1 MEGGSELESTP
12 APDALANATAHKM
25 KSPAEL
31 LTELRIEVW
40 IELRIELKRVRM
52 QCPLKIQLITI
63 DRLQLLRACDGRAAL
78 CVTISAQA
86 LTATVQISPLHGDF
100 SHF

>member
-31 LTELRIEVW
+31 LTELRIELRIELW

-52 QCPLKIQLITI
+52 QCPSKSQLITI
-63 DRLQLLRACDGRAAL
+63 
-78 CVTISAQA
+78 T
-86 LTATVQISPLHGDF
+86 LH
-100 SHF
+100 